1 MKVNRHIKLKMKID
15 RLLQQNASYQAQ
27 NVCVNNTPE
36 EKKRINEYCDK
47 NFIEPIRNIDLDAYD
62 LLKKQSDT

>member
-1 MKVNRHIKLKMKID
+1 MKVNRHKKLKMKID

-47 NFIEPIRNIDLDAYD
+47 NFIAPIRNIDVDAYD

>member
-1 MKVNRHIKLKMKID
+1 MKVNRHKKLKMEID
-15 RLLQQNASYQAQ
+15 RLLQKNASYQAQ

-47 NFIEPIRNIDLDAYD
+47 NFIEPIRNIDVGAYD

>member
-1 MKVNRHIKLKMKID
+1 MKVNRHKKLKMKID
-15 RLLQQNASYQAQ
+15 RLLQQNASYPAQ

>member
-1 MKVNRHIKLKMKID
+1 MKVNRNKKLKMKID

-47 NFIEPIRNIDLDAYD
+47 IFMEPIRNIDFDAYD

>member
-1 MKVNRHIKLKMKID
+1 MKID

-47 NFIEPIRNIDLDAYD
+47 NFIEPIRNIDFDAYD

>member
-1 MKVNRHIKLKMKID
+1 MKVNRHKKLKMKID

-47 NFIEPIRNIDLDAYD
+47 NFIEPIKQIDCRTYALIA
-62 LLKKQSDT
+62 KQSDT